1 MRILLTALVTATAV
15 TCAAAPM
22 PKPDDPDVPPSIV
35 LIVLDDLGYGGFPA
49 YEADFPSWQTPVEA
63 PHFDALSRTG
73 MRFTRY
79 YNASPVCS
87 PTRISLL
94 TGLYPQRLG
103 IYRQLNLVTSLRGI
117 PRGVDT
123 LPELLR
129 RRGYRTAHFG
139 KWHVGDVATWAQPAE
154 QGFDSYAVLRMDSR
168 IPIRHN
174 RPQIRF
180 SADWAECEGGD
191 DTCLVEG
198 HASQLLFDYALRFIR
213 DHRSRFGNQPF
224 FVNLWLWAPHT
235 PYRVPDTNG
244 NRHDDE
250 DDWRAFSPVYARY
263 RGRGLDAGPAKLPT
277 LVSDVDHR
285 VGQLLD
291 LLSELGLERNTI
303 VIATGDNGGIAQPTF
318 PANGPFR
325 GFKGSPFEGGTRGPL
340 VIRWPGRVR
349 PGQVTGTQVS
359 SLDLYPTLAEAAGIP
374 PATLAVDGRSFL
386 DTLTRVANATDT
398 QVPRQLFWETNR
410 CNQAFA
416 SVSGMWDDF
425 AVLDGNL
432 KLVYQAETG
441 TVRCRDYGPPAWFLF
456 DLNRDPQETAPPFD
470 PATPPPAAKR
480 LLDDYLRWRRDTT
493 LLPLEVAA
501 IDGQASI
508 TEREISLRGG
518 LVRLAPNPLDDVH
531 DGQFSLSAT
540 VEVSEGVSGRRTI
553 AAKEKSWRLDLRD
566 DRRIELTLWDHDRD
580 RTVILVSL
588 DPLPDNPTRVTFTV
602 FGWTRKEPLPSEPEN
617 LIAKP
622 TSVRLYFG
630 KQLQAE
636 NLADLNALRA
646 SGNPITFGG
655 TQTTTP
661 QARFQGLLIDLRIH
675 VASLSVL
682 DLEALDPKPAP
693 EPTGISN

>member
-1 MRILLTALVTATAV
+1 MRLLFTVLVTATAL
-15 TCAAAPM
+15 TCLDAAT
-22 PKPDDPDVPPSIV
+22 PKPDDPAVPPSIV
-35 LIVLDDLGYGGFPA
+35 LVVLDDLGYGGFPA
-49 YEADFPSWQTPVEA
+49 YEADFENWQTPVEA
-63 PHFDALSRTG
+63 PHLDALAHTG
-73 MRFTRY
+73 IRFTRY

-103 IYRQLNLVTSLRGI
+103 IYKQLNLVTSMRGI
-117 PRGVDT
+117 PRRVDT
-123 LPELLR
+123 LPELLH

-168 IPIRHN
+168 IPIRYN

-180 SADWAECEGGD
+180 SADWAECEGGE

-198 HASQLLFDYALRFIR
+198 HSSQLLFDYALRFIR
-213 DHRSRFGNQPF
+213 DHRLRFGDQPF

-244 NRHDDE
+244 NRHDDQ

-263 RGRGLDAGPAKLPT
+263 RVRGLGAGSAQLPT
-277 LVSDVDHR
+277 LVSDVDDR
-285 VGQLLD
+285 VGQLLE
-291 LLSELGLERNTI
+291 LLNELGLARNTI
-303 VIATGDNGGIAQPTF
+303 VIATGDNGGIAQHTF

-325 GFKGSPFEGGTRGPL
+325 GFKGSPFEGGTRGPF
-340 VIRWPGRVR
+340 VIRWPARVR
-349 PGQVTGTQVS
+349 SGQVTNTQVS
-359 SLDLYPTLAEAAGIP
+359 SLDLYPTLAEAAGISP
-374 PATLAVDGRSFL
+374 DTLAVDGRSFL
-386 DTLTRVANATDT
+386 DTLTRAAGTTDT
-398 QVPRQLFWETNR
+398 EVPRQLFWETTR

-416 SVSGMWDDF
+416 SVNGLWDDF
-425 AVLDGNL
+425 SVLDGNL

-441 TVRCRDYGPPAWFLF
+441 AVRCRDYGPPAWFLF
-456 DLNRDPQETAPPFD
+456 DLNRDPRETARPFD

-493 LLPLEVAA
+493 QLPLEVAA

-508 TEREISLRGG
+508 TDRKVSLRGG
-518 LVRLAPNPLDDVH
+518 LVRLAPSPLDDVH

-540 VEVSEGVSGRRTI
+540 VEVSKNVSGRRTV

-580 RTVILVSL
+580 RTAVLVSL

-602 FGWTRKEPLPSEPEN
+602 FGWTRKERLRSEPET
-617 LIAKP
+617 LIVKP
-622 TSVRLYFG
+622 TTVRLYFG
-630 KQLQAE
+630 NRLQAE
-636 NLADLNALRA
+636 DLTGLHTLHA

-655 TQTTTP
+655 TQTTP
-661 QARFQGLLIDLRIH
+661 IQARFQGILSDLRMH

-682 DLEALDPKPAP
+682 DLEALEPEPAP
-693 EPTGISN
+693 EPTGIPK